1 MSENTTHAT
10 ESGASRLHR
19 PPRWLIIT
27 LVVLVLLPVAG
38 MVAAKA
44 MFPPERLREIA
55 EPQLERRIAR
65 DVELGDVSL
74 KVFPTIA
81 IRLTDVRIGNP
92 PEGFSD
98 QPAVHMDALDLRL
111 ELLPLVLRREF
122 RLSQVRL
129 VAPLVR
135 YEVAADGSNNLTGLL
150 ASDTA
155 AAPEAADARAGS
167 NFDIEDL
174 VVVEG
179 ALVYVNSESRR
190 AGRAGVSGR
199 LDVLPPEQEGGPLAS
214 TGGFRLF
221 DALMIADGRDTT
233 RLPDVDVTY
242 RAVFAGD
249 GARVAVP
256 ELTVRT
262 AGLLL
267 EGEAASRA
275 DGDES
280 RTVRLELASNE
291 FEIVDLLGEW
301 PEPIVADTL
310 DVDGRARFD
319 LRYAGELGGD
329 TGPALSGSGTY
340 TNVSLETPGRGRVAD
355 AVAGTFS
362 FTTET
367 MQSPDVSGRLFGRP
381 FTARVQFDGLTDPNP
396 RVDGHLSGEF
406 GLAQLNDFRE
416 GEPLEI
422 EGDASVAIDFSGPA
436 KAVDRWN
443 LTGPVRLSNVAW
455 TSESLAQPAEIAMGT
470 VQLTGAGV
478 RGDAIPVRIGA
489 SDLAVTFSSGELV
502 RHLLTEESERGPA
515 PLIEFTARSNR
526 LAAEDLRRGTADL
539 GYTDLFK
546 ARLAGRDIDGQ
557 APEAIARERYHRPE
571 LSEYRASGT
580 VSIGEWVNPPTNA
593 TDVSFQVDLAN
604 GLVEVSQIGGTVY
617 GGRLSG
623 GASIDLA
630 VEAPYEVV
638 YELQIQ
644 GAGAGAL
651 LERWTRLGRALSG
664 TLDFDISGAA
674 ALDEA
679 FLPIPAGLTATG
691 STSFVEGRFEELGV
705 VRALRSHLNLGEE
718 NLRGFRDLGGPFEI
732 RDGQFLVRNWT
743 FSAGDIQGAVSGAA
757 GLAGILDLDL
767 AFLLPAEMLR
777 NTPVAGANSTIEGL
791 LAQIGGED
799 GAPADESAAQV
810 PLRLSIGGTMQS
822 PSLTVDTDAL
832 TSSLR
837 GRISEAGRGRVEREV
852 DDLLEDAAGGLLDR
866 LRGGRRDSVVAADSV
881 PADTTQ
887 P

>member
-1 MSENTTHAT
+1 MSENTTDAT
-10 ESGASRLHR
+10 DAGASRLHR

-98 QPAVHMDALDLRL
+98 QLAVRMDALDLRL
-111 ELLPLVLRREF
+111 ELLPLLFRRQF

-150 ASDTA
+150 VSDTA
-155 AAPEAADARAGS
+155 VAPEPADAPAGS

-179 ALVYVNSESRR
+179 ALVYVNSETRR
-190 AGRAGVSGR
+190 AGRAGFAGR
-199 LDVLPPEQEGGPLAS
+199 LDVLPPEREGGPLAS
-214 TGGFRLF
+214 SGGFRLF
-221 DALMIADGRDTT
+221 DALMVADGRDTT
-233 RLPDVDVTY
+233 RLPALDVTY
-242 RAVFAGD
+242 RAVFEGD

-275 DGDES
+275 EGES

-291 FEIVDLLGEW
+291 FEIADLLGEW
-301 PEPIVADTL
+301 PEPVVADTL
-310 DVDGRARFD
+310 DLDGRARFD

-329 TGPALSGSGTY
+329 AGPALSGSGTY

-355 AVAGTFS
+355 AVAGTFT
-362 FTTET
+362 FTTEAV
-367 MQSPDVSGRLFGRP
+367 QAPDVSGRLFGRP
-381 FTARVQFDGLTDPNP
+381 FTARVQLDGLTDPNP

-406 GLAQLNDFRE
+406 DLAQLNDFRE
-416 GEPLEI
+416 GDPLDI
-422 EGDASVAIDFSGPA
+422 EGDASVAIDFAGPA

-443 LTGPVRLSNVAW
+443 LTGPVRVSYVAW
-455 TSESLAQPAEIAMGT
+455 TSESLAHPAEIASAT
-470 VQLTGAGV
+470 LQLTGAGV
-478 RGDAIPVRIGA
+478 RGDAVPVQIGG

-502 RHLLTEESERGPA
+502 RHFLTEESERGPP
-515 PLIEFTARSNR
+515 PLIEFTARSGR
-526 LAAEDLRRGTADL
+526 LAAEDLRRGTAEL

-593 TDVSFQVDLAN
+593 TDVSFRVDLAN

-638 YELQIQ
+638 YDLQLE
-644 GAGAGAL
+644 GAGAGSL

-691 STSFVEGRFEELGV
+691 STSFVEGRFEELGL
-705 VRALRSHLNLGEE
+705 VRALRSHLNLGEG

-743 FSAGDIQGAVSGAA
+743 FAAGDVQAAVSGAA
-757 GLAGILDLDL
+757 GLAGVLDLDL
-767 AFLLPAEMLR
+767 AVLLPPEMLR
-777 NTPVAGANSTIEGL
+777 NTPVASANSTIEGL
-791 LAQIGGED
+791 LGQIGGED
-799 GAPADESAAQV
+799 GEPADESAAPV
-810 PLRLSIGGTMQS
+810 PLRLSIGGTMES
-822 PSLTVDTDAL
+822 PTLSVDTEAL

-852 DDLLEDAAGGLLDR
+852 DDLLEEAAGGLLDR
-866 LRGGRRDSVVAADSV
+866 FRGGRRDTTPPADSV